1 MFNFLVGLAAV
12 AMILG
17 LAILIA
23 IQNARSREHD
33 L

>member
-1 MFNFLVGLAAV
+1 MFNFLICLAVV

-17 LAILIA
+17 PAVLIA
-23 IQNARSREHD
+23 IQNARSRKHD